1 MKYVIKSLE
10 KLKKKAL
17 NKFMLVKN
25 CDYVYR
31 IHIKIIKFIKVIEL
45 SLQNTSNFLI
55 NSKSLKK
62 DLKHGFI
69 YLF

>member
-1 MKYVIKSLE
+1 
-10 KLKKKAL
+10 
-17 NKFMLVKN
+17 MLVKN